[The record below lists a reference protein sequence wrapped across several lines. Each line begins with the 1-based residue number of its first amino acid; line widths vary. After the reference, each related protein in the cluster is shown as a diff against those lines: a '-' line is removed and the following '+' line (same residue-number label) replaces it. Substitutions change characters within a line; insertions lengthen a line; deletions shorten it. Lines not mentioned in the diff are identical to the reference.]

1 MKQKLFF
8 PCVCGSNAGILT
20 YEISKK
26 MKDSGLADMESIA
39 KISAEIGNTVN
50 TAKNSDTVALDGCKV
65 CCAKKSLELKGINVK
80 SIVLTDLG
88 VVKGKTPV
96 NEVIIDDLIQRIK
109 ENL

>member
-8 PCVCGSNAGILT
+8 PCACGSNAGILT

-26 MKDSGLADMESIA
+26 MKDSGLAEMESVA
-39 KISAEIGNTVN
+39 KISAEIGNTVDN
-50 TAKNSDTVALDGCKV
+50 AKNSDTIALDGCKV
-65 CCAKKSLELKGINVK
+65 CCAKKALDLKGVNVK

-88 VVKGKTPV
+88 VIKGKTPV
-96 NEVIIDDLIQRIK
+96 NEEIIDNLIERIQ

>member
-8 PCVCGSNAGILT
+8 PCACGSNAGVLT

-26 MKDSGLADMESIA
+26 LKESGFSDMESIA
-39 KISAEIGNTVN
+39 KLSVEIGTTLNN
-50 TAKNSDTVALDGCKV
+50 AKISESIALDGCKI
-65 CCAKKSLELKGINVK
+65 CCAKKALESKGVNPK

-88 VVKGKTPV
+88 VIKGKTPV
-96 NEVIIDDLIQRIK
+96 SEEVLEDLIKRIK